1 MSTTQIPETKIDN
14 AKMEAFLGRFV
25 NDCGATLSTVLAHMG
40 DKLGLYRALSK
51 YGEMNSKELAEKTDT
66 TERYVREWLINQT
79 ASGYID
85 YNSESG
91 KYSLPLEHA
100 IALTDE
106 DSPFFVSGGF
116 QVITAATKAE
126 ERITEV
132 FKKGGGMLWGEHHHH
147 LFEGTERFFKP
158 GYIGNLV
165 PNWLPAIDGVIE
177 KLNKGAKVADI
188 GCGHGV
194 STIIMAK
201 EFPNSHFFGF
211 DNHEPSIIRARKIAE
226 KEKLLNVTFETAG
239 ATDFPGSGYD
249 LIAYFDCLHDMGNP
263 ANAVKHASKVI
274 AKDGSIMMVEPMAGK
289 TVEGNFNPVGR
300 IYSGASVL
308 ICTPNAVAS
317 GDINNALGTV
327 ASDDKLA
334 DVFMQGGFSRFR
346 RATET
351 PFNRIFEAKL

>member
-1 MSTTQIPETKIDN
+1 MSTTQIQPVQIDQ

-25 NDCGATLSTVLAHMG
+25 NDCGAALSTVLAHMG
-40 DKLGLYRALSK
+40 DKLGLFKALAK
-51 YGEMNSKELAEKTDT
+51 YGGMNSKELAEKTNT

-85 YNSESG
+85 YNSDSG

-106 DSPFFVSGGF
+106 DSPFFIAGGF

-126 ERITEV
+126 ERITEI

-158 GYIGNLV
+158 GYVGNLIS
-165 PNWLPAIDGVIE
+165 NWLPALDGVVE
-177 KLNKGAKVADI
+177 KLKKGAKAADI

-201 EFPNSHFFGF
+201 EFPNTTFYGF
-211 DNHEPSIIRARKIAE
+211 DNHEPSIKRAREIAK
-226 KEKLLNVTFETAG
+226 KENLTNVKFEVA
-239 ATDFPGSGYD
+239 ASDNFPGNDYD

-263 ANAVKHASKVI
+263 ANATKHAGKAI
-274 AKDGSIMMVEPMAGK
+274 AKDGTVMMVEPMAGK

-317 GDINNALGTV
+317 GDIDNALGTV
-327 ASDDKLA
+327 ATDERLA
-334 DVFMQGGFSRFR
+334 EVFKQGGFTKFK

-351 PFNRIFEAKL
+351 PFNRIFEARK